1 MTRRVDEAAARAAFA
16 RALGGEREAFGDFF
30 LSRFLGLEITQSEEA
45 CIVSFEVA
53 DFLYNPQGTL
63 HGGIMATALD
73 IAMGHRLHHLL
84 GAGTTLE
91 SKFQYAGAIRAGR
104 VTCRGEMLRQGR
116 SICFLRA
123 EARDQAGELLA
134 FATSTWKLLAKA

>member
-16 RALGGEREAFGDFF
+16 RALAGEREVFGDFF
-30 LSRFLGLEITQSEEA
+30 LSRSLGLEITQTAEA

-91 SKFQYAGAIRAGR
+91 SKFQYLGAI
-104 VTCRGEMLRQGR
+104 RQGR

-123 EARDQAGELLA
+123 EARDPAGALLA